1 MIQLRILSGN
11 SAGKLF
17 VAKAFPFS
25 FGRAGSNTLAIA
37 EPGVFE
43 RHFEIAFTRDG
54 YKLAATAAAPVTVNG
69 APATEAILRNGD
81 VISAGAAKIEFAL
94 AAAPQKGLGLRE
106 SAAWALVVLVA
117 AAQAGCLV
125 WLLQVSR

>member
-1 MIQLRILSGN
+1 MIQLRVLSGN

-25 FGRAGSNTLAIA
+25 FGRAASNTLALA

-54 YKLAATAAAPVTVNG
+54 YKLTPSASAPVTING
-69 APATEAILRNGD
+69 APLSGEILRNGD
-81 VISAGAAKIEFAL
+81 VIAAGGAKLEFAL

-106 SAAWALVVLVA
+106 SAAWALVILVA
-117 AAQAGCLV
+117 AAQAACLL